1 MNLKFNNQEAEN
13 LVKAQNQAELTIS
26 STYSRKAK
34 EIEQSMN
41 HLSRMKSKNLIAMK
55 FQFSRNLRK
64 MTKNWKISLYKSVE
78 PLINLKEQ
86 LKTLSHKLINKAK
99 C

>member
-13 LVKAQNQAELTIS
+13 LAKAQNQAELMIS
-26 STYSRKAK
+26 STYSIKAK

-41 HLSRMKSKNLIAMK
+41 NLSKMMSKNLIAMK